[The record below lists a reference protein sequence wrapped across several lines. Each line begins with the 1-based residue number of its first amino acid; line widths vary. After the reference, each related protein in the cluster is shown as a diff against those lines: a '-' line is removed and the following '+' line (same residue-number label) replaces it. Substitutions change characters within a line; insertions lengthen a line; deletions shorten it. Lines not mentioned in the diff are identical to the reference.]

1 MIPPVVL
8 LVGLVM
14 ALLSGGINGFVKW
27 MEQSLHTEKLIAS
40 SAVMPV
46 PTAREAGTERAFMS
60 TDLERVFSKF
70 VTEHQPEPS
79 KKITHA
85 EFVSIIFPAFGLES
99 RTLKTAT
106 VEDKIDILER
116 LGLSPAGGYQPDKI
130 LTVEEAST
138 VLRKI
143 QDLGIV
149 RGQITGQLGVV
160 FSSAHNNQPVLID
173 ELAAVIQ
180 PDATIEAQATSGSPI
195 PIQTE
200 NVERL
205 LAQKGLVEYY
215 RPLYTQEVSP
225 TN

>member
-1 MIPPVVL
+1 MPTLKLILKFMIPPVVL

-14 ALLSGGINGFVKW
+14 ALLSGGLNGFVKW
-27 MEQSLHTEKLIAS
+27 MEQSLHTEKPIAS
-40 SAVMPV
+40 SAGMPV
-46 PTAREAGTERAFMS
+46 PTAREAGIERPFLS
-60 TDLERVFSKF
+60 TDLERGFSGI

-99 RTLKTAT
+99 PTLKTAT

-116 LGLSPAGGYQPDKI
+116 LGLSPVGGYQPDKI
-130 LTVEEAST
+130 LTVEETST

-160 FSSAHNNQPVLID
+160 FSSAHNTTLSI
-173 ELAAVIQ
+173 
-180 PDATIEAQATSGSPI
+180 SGWPI
-195 PIQTE
+195 RE
-200 NVERL
+200 W
-205 LAQKGLVEYY
+205 
-215 RPLYTQEVSP
+215 
-225 TN
+225 